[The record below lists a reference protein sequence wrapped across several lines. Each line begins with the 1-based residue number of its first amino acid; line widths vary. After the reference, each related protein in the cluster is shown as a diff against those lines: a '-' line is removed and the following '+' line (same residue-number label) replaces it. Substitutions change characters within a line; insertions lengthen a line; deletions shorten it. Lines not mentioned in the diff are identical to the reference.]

1 MNWLAP
7 DSKFM
12 RAWSNLVDGVWINI
26 LMLVTSIPIIT
37 IGASTSALSYV
48 TLKMVRGEDPYIWQ
62 NFWKSFR
69 QNFKQGTLIWVFSI
83 LVFIFL
89 GMDFYIINSQNTTL
103 FAVIRILLWC
113 ICLIALSVF
122 LYVFPIISHFVCST
136 TQALKNAVF
145 MTFGHLPYTLV
156 MLVITG
162 LILYLCACSVKTF
175 ALVVV
180 ISGIC
185 GFSVVAFIYSIL
197 FDRIFKKYE
206 PESPDNIE

>member
-1 MNWLAP
+1 MGIFHSGLY
-7 DSKFM
+7 
-12 RAWSNLVDGVWINI
+12 
-26 LMLVTSIPIIT
+26 
-37 IGASTSALSYV
+37 LSWN
-48 TLKMVRGEDPYIWQ
+48 G
-62 NFWKSFR
+62 
-69 QNFKQGTLIWVFSI
+69 
-83 LVFIFL
+83 
-89 GMDFYIINSQNTTL
+89 FYIINSQNTTL

-113 ICLIALSVF
+113 VCLIALSVF

-156 MLVITG
+156 MLVIAG

-185 GFSVVAFIYSIL
+185 GFCSCYFIYSIL
-197 FDRIFKKYE
+197 FDRIFKNMSRKTR
-206 PESPDNIE
+206 